1 MTSFSYSSDRNESTV
16 VSTIFHYVHGPC
28 PAISRSRS
36 SMTNEINQS
45 GMVVER
51 QSNEA
56 DPLILQ
62 DTNAKSPS
70 TLTSITAA
78 VQTSD
83 NEQQQ
88 SESSTPTAN
97 PALGYTLMV
106 ASSVCHAVMT
116 FFVHLAEVKSGLP
129 PPSALVIRAC
139 TSLTLSSTYI
149 LLNRPAIRAV
159 QWTRRKAI
167 LLALRGLA
175 GGPSAW
181 LSFEALARLPVGT
194 AMTIFYA
201 SPALTAITSSLLLR
215 DHPLTLALMLTIAA
229 NFTGIALVSD
239 PTTQGTHLAGV
250 LCALGMAIMS
260 TTVFVLQRA
269 MGLGV
274 HFVLGVFAYSWGCAF
289 IAACVARSEDI
300 SEVFTNRQGVLFA
313 LCSGIAGFGSQSF
326 LNRGLQHAPA
336 GPAIV
341 VRSLNVPLTFVLGLV
356 FLGERPSLMS
366 LAGVV
371 IVLGSVVAIGF
382 QKLRSRQG

>member
-1 MTSFSYSSDRNESTV
+1 MKPPASGYQSQSNE
-16 VSTIFHYVHGPC
+16 
-28 PAISRSRS
+28 
-36 SMTNEINQS
+36 NENQADM
-45 GMVVER
+45 GVE
-51 QSNEA
+51 QASNEA
-56 DPLILQ
+56 DPLIH
-62 DTNAKSPS
+62 DRTSKSTS
-70 TLTSITAA
+70 TLTLITAT
-78 VQTSD
+78 VPTSD
-83 NEQQQ
+83 NAARQ
-88 SESSTPTAN
+88 SDTSSPTAN
-97 PALGYTLMV
+97 PALGYALMV

-116 FFVHLAEVKSGLP
+116 FFVHLAEVKTDLP

-139 TSLTLSSTYI
+139 TSLTLSTTYI
-149 LLNRPAIRAV
+149 LLNRRAVGAV

-201 SPALTAITSSLLLR
+201 SPALTAITSAVLLR
-215 DHPLTLALMLTIAA
+215 DHPLTLELMLTIAA

-239 PTTQGTHLAGV
+239 PTTQGAHLAGV
-250 LCALGMAIMS
+250 LCALGMALMS
-260 TTVFVLQRA
+260 TAVFVLQRA

-300 SEVFTNRQGVLFA
+300 SQVFTNRQGALFA

-326 LNRGLQHAPA
+326 LNKGLQHAPA

-366 LAGVV
+366 LGGVA